1 MIVKL
6 LLLLSV
12 GCLAFTPLNHNKAA
26 EDDVKMI
33 EGTWIPVSAEL
44 GGQKLPESMLKDAK
58 LTLTDGNY
66 TYQIDQGTYK
76 LIPAAG
82 PKAPKAMDIISVKGP
97 NHGKTF
103 LAIYELAGDTL
114 KICYDLEGK
123 TRPNEFTTKAGTKQ
137 FLVYYQRAKS

>member
-6 LLLLSV
+6 LLLLSA

-26 EDDVKMI
+26 GDDTKMI
-33 EGTWIPVSAEL
+33 EGTWIPMSAEL
-44 GGQKLPESMLKDAK
+44 GGQKLPAAMLKDAR

-76 LIPAAG
+76 LIPTTE
-82 PKAPKAMDIISVKGP
+82 PKAPRAMDITGMKGP

-103 LAIYELAGDTL
+103 LAIY
-114 KICYDLEGK
+114 DLSG
-123 TRPNEFTTKAGTKQ
+123 A
-137 FLVYYQRAKS
+137 

>member
-12 GCLAFTPLNHNKAA
+12 GCLAFTPLKNHNAA
-26 EDDVKMI
+26 EGDAKMI
-33 EGTWIPVSAEL
+33 EGTWIPMSAEL

-58 LTLTDGNY
+58 LVLTDGNY

-76 LIPAAG
+76 LIPAEK
-82 PKAPKAMDIISVKGP
+82 PRAMDITGTKGP

-103 LAIYELAGDTL
+103 LAIYELSGDTL